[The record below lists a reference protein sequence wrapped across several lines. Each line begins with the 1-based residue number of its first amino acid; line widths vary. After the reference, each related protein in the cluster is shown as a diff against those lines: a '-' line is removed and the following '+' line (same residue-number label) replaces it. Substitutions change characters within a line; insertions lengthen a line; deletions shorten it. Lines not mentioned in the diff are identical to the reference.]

1 MFLLRTL
8 IILFL
13 PLLISA
19 QSAEEIVKSIQH
31 KFDTIE
37 DLKAD
42 FVQEIN
48 SSASNKPVSLQG
60 KFFYQKGNKFRIEVR
75 NRFITSDGST
85 VWNYDISNDK
95 VVISNLDDDA
105 FSFSLEKII
114 YEYPSMCKVQKSESG
129 PDNYTLILNPKNSD
143 LFFKSAII
151 TTNKSYIVTNVVITD
166 FNSTEFIFNLKSVK
180 INSNLS
186 NKLFNFSASEG
197 TQVIDLR

>member
-1 MFLLRTL
+1 MFFLRAL
-8 IILFL
+8 IILFI

-19 QSAEEIVKSIQH
+19 QSAEEIVKNIQL
-31 KFDTIE
+31 KFDTID
-37 DLKAD
+37 DLQAEFIQK
-42 FVQEIN
+42 IN
-48 SSASNKPVSLQG
+48 SAASDKPVSLQG
-60 KFFYQKGNKFRIEVR
+60 KFFYKKGNKFRIEVR

-85 VWNYDISNDK
+85 VWNYDISTDK
-95 VVISNLDDDA
+95 VVISNLDDEA

-114 YEYPSMCKVQKSESG
+114 YEYPSMCEVQKSESG

-143 LFFKSAII
+143 LYFKSAII
-151 TTNKSYIVTNVVITD
+151 TTDKSYIVTNVVITD

-197 TQVIDLR
+197 TQIIDLR

>member
-1 MFLLRTL
+1 MFFLRIL
-8 IILFL
+8 IILFI

-19 QSAEEIVKSIQH
+19 QSAEEIVKNIQN

-42 FVQEIN
+42 FIQKIN
-48 SSASNKPVSLQG
+48 SSASDKPVSLQG
-60 KFFYQKGNKFRIEVR
+60 KFFYKKGNKFRIEVR

-85 VWNYDISNDK
+85 VWNYDNSTDK
-95 VVISNLDDDA
+95 VVISNLDDEA
-105 FSFSLEKII
+105 SSFSLEKIV
-114 YEYPSMCKVQKSESG
+114 YEYPSKCEVQKSESG
-129 PDNYTLILNPKNSD
+129 SDNYSLILNPKNSD

-151 TTNKSYIVTNVVITD
+151 TTDKSYIITNVVITD
-166 FNSTEFIFNLKSVK
+166 FNGTEFIFILNSVK

-186 NKLFNFSASEG
+186 SKLFIFSASEG